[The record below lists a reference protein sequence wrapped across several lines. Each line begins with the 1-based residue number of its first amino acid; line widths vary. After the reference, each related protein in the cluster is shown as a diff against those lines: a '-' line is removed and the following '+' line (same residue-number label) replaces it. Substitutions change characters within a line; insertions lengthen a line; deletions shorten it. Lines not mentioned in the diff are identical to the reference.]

1 MKLVGSAKDLKP
13 ESLIELRRTGAGGPQ
28 AGNFKTT

>member
-13 ESLIELRRTGAGGPQ
+13 ESLIELRRTLEGPL
-28 AGNFKTT
+28 AKPSV